1 MPEQPED
8 DLAKRYRSLDETV
21 RPHREGEE
29 AIRPDCLIAFP
40 YEDHG
45 RVASGSSKEATRR
58 GRVASG
64 SSKEATR
71 RGHES
76 QSAEVEVETE
86 EFTALCPWSGLP
98 DFGTLVVRY
107 VPDRECLELKSLKY
121 YLMSYRSVGILQEHA
136 AGRILRD
143 LAAACRP
150 KSMTV
155 TLDYKVRGGL
165 HTVVTVNHP

>member
-1 MPEQPED
+1 MAEQPED
-8 DLAKRYRSLDETV
+8 DLAKRYRSLDGTV

-29 AIRPDCLIAFP
+29 AIRPECLIVFA
-40 YEDHG
+40 YEDQG
-45 RVASGSSKEATRR
+45 RDAPA
-58 GRVASG
+58 
-64 SSKEATR
+64 
-71 RGHES
+71 
-76 QSAEVEVETE
+76 AEVEVETE

-98 DFGTLVVRY
+98 DFGTLTVRY

-155 TLDYKVRGGL
+155 TLDYRVRGGL
-165 HTVVTVNHP
+165 HSVVTVNHP

>member
-1 MPEQPED
+1 VAEQPED

-29 AIRPDCLIAFP
+29 AIRAECLIVFP
-40 YEDHG
+40 YED
-45 RVASGSSKEATRR
+45 R
-58 GRVASG
+58 GRDAPAPVG
-64 SSKEATR
+64 TV
-71 RGHES
+71 
-76 QSAEVEVETE
+76 VEVETE

-98 DFGTLVVRY
+98 DFGTLTVRY

-165 HTVVTVNHP
+165 HCVVTVNHP

>member
-1 MPEQPED
+1 MF
-8 DLAKRYRSLDETV
+8 R
-21 RPHREGEE
+21 
-29 AIRPDCLIAFP
+29 
-40 YEDHG
+40 YEDLG
-45 RVASGSSKEATRR
+45 RVAAYSAEAATAAKAGSGSSRGATGR
-58 GRVASG
+58 GRDAPAPVA
-64 SSKEATR
+64 TV
-71 RGHES
+71 
-76 QSAEVEVETE
+76 VEVETE

-98 DFGTLVVRY
+98 DFGTLAVRY

-155 TLDYKVRGGL
+155 TLDYRVRGGL
-165 HTVVTVNHP
+165 HSVVTVNHP